1 MGKKCWKK
9 INKVTNYYE
18 NFVSYKTIYMIQY
31 KTYKLRLKWIVFYKI
46 TFIIF
51 GNKTTTPK
59 FVSQNFYICYT
70 LNQANKIL

>member
-31 KTYKLRLKWIVFYKI
+31 KTYKLRL
-46 TFIIF
+46 
-51 GNKTTTPK
+51 
-59 FVSQNFYICYT
+59 Q
-70 LNQANKIL
+70 